1 MNYDYY
7 YRNFAPS
14 PGASF
19 ASLAITVLFVASMW
33 RVFTK
38 AGEAGWKS
46 LIPFY
51 NAYTY
56 FRIGW
61 ETEKFWVVF
70 AGFFGIG
77 FLSGILGLMGGFGAT
92 LAGLATLA
100 WGIYVLVITV
110 KLQIRMAHRFG
121 KTTAF
126 GAVGLWLFPFVG
138 LPMLAWGSA
147 DYNAARDTGDGVLHS
162 DAEISGADPYGSDF
176 WDRFTR

>member
-19 ASLAITVLFVASMW
+19 ASLAITVLFVASLW

-51 NAYTY
+51 NAYIY

-61 ETEKFWVVF
+61 ETEKYWVVF
-70 AGFFGIG
+70 AGFFGAA
-77 FLSGILGLMGGFGAT
+77 FLNGVLGLMGEFGAM
-92 LAGLATLA
+92 LAGMGSLA
-100 WGIYVLVITV
+100 WGIYTLVIAI
-110 KLQIRMAHRFG
+110 KLQIRTAHRFG
-121 KTTAF
+121 KSTAF
-126 GAVGLWLFPFVG
+126 GVVGLWLFPFIG

-147 DYNAARDTGDGVLHS
+147 DYNAARDPGDGVLRS
-162 DAEISGADPYGSDF
+162 DAEINGADPYGADF
-176 WDRFTR
+176 WERFKR